1 MNIATTD
8 RPPTDVVLKQPP
20 RKKRSRRSAWLRLLI
35 HSHWMSSAIS
45 LVGMVLFAIT
55 GITLNH
61 ASQIETEPKIRNEL
75 LELPPRLQS
84 ILRAVP
90 DTELAAS
97 ESAVLPAEVADW
109 LSDRFTVSV
118 ANREAEWS
126 GDEVYLSMQGP
137 GSDAWIAIDRDSGEV
152 EFQSTSRGW
161 IAYFNDLHKGRHT
174 GTAWMW
180 FLDVFAIATLVF
192 CITGLL
198 LLYERAGNR
207 RSTWPLV
214 AFGLIAPWILI
225 LLFIH

>member
-1 MNIATTD
+1 MSIDTMDPA
-8 RPPTDVVLKQPP
+8 PTNVAVKKPL

-45 LVGMVLFAIT
+45 LVGMILFAFT

-61 ASQIETEPKIRNEL
+61 ASQIETEPVIENQL
-75 LELPPRLQS
+75 VELPTRLQPQ
-84 ILRAVP
+84 LRVAE
-90 DTELAAS
+90 DTQL
-97 ESAVLPAEVADW
+97 AVLPSEVASW
-109 LSDRFTVSV
+109 LSDQFAISIGV
-118 ANREAEWS
+118 REAEWS
-126 GDEVYLSMQGP
+126 ADEVYLSLQGP
-137 GSDAWIAIDRDSGEV
+137 GSDAWIAIDRESGEV

-161 IAYFNDLHKGRHT
+161 IAYLNDLHKGRHT

-180 FLDVFAIATLVF
+180 FLDVFAVATLVF

-214 AFGLIAPWILI
+214 AIGLVAPWILI